1 LSRALGLQLPA
12 RLEAQFCCHQESTP
26 LDEILLH
33 LPHHCHGFVFSCFMK
48 NADDAGIL
56 SATTVLAKFLGQPTL
71 VMGTHE
77 QSKVTLV
84 FGSRGMSYKDN
95 PRKEFM

>member
-1 LSRALGLQLPA
+1 
-12 RLEAQFCCHQESTP
+12 
-26 LDEILLH
+26 
-33 LPHHCHGFVFSCFMK
+33 MK

-77 QSKVTLV
+77 QSKVTFLYMKAPSLRALS
-84 FGSRGMSYKDN
+84 GG
-95 PRKEFM
+95 PRRPK